1 MPVDQWATIKIN
13 GVAMPGAI
21 SSFRYYGL
29 PYCKRCLRRQMYTA
43 CSKCGADLCA
53 LCSWPRSYGRIDDT
67 LHVDER
73 CRECAD
79 K

>member
-13 GVAMPGAI
+13 GVPIAGKLL
-21 SSFRYYGL
+21 GL
-29 PYCKRCLRRQMYTA
+29 RIEKTYCKRCRRRERYA
-43 CSKCGADLCA
+43 GCSKCGADLCA
-53 LCSWPRSYGRIDDT
+53 LCSWPRYGVNNGT